1 MDIPSQGI
9 TTIKNQ
15 LKERILVLDGAMGSL
30 LQTYQLSEED
40 FRGKQFA
47 NHPSELKG
55 YNDLLS
61 LTQPHVVREIHSG
74 YCQAGADIISTNTFT
89 STAVSMADYQLQAF
103 AYPVNYAAARIARE
117 VADKWTSAEKP
128 RFVAGSMGP
137 TNRSCCISPNV
148 NDPGYRNVT
157 FKQLVDAYTTQAEG
171 LIDGGVDLL
180 LVETVMD
187 TLNCKAA
194 LFAIQTLAEKRG
206 MDIPIIVSSDRSG
219 GGGRNLSG
227 QTVEAFWNSIRH
239 TRRDREDIPTGGQ
252 ANLIAV
258 GLNCGFG
265 AAQIRPYLAEM
276 AKLADVPIICYPNAG
291 LPNELGHYT
300 QTPTEMGD
308 AIRDFAENGFL
319 NIAGGCCG
327 TQPEHIATIV
337 KVAAEYT
344 PREALGEPKGEPK
357 CEPISQPR
365 ACRLSGLE
373 AFNITPDSLFVNVG
387 ERTNVTGSRR
397 FATLIKKGNYE
408 KALEV
413 ARDQVENGAQLIDIN
428 MDAGMLDAKEAMVK
442 FLNLIAAEPDISRV
456 PIMLDS
462 SRWEVI
468 EAGLA
473 CVQGKGVVNSLS
485 LKEGEADFLEKAR
498 QIRRYG
504 AAVIVMAFDEE
515 GQAETYKR
523 KVEICQRAYR
533 LLTSKVGFPPED
545 IIFDANIFAVATGI
559 EEHNDYAKA
568 FIEACREIKAT
579 CPHALVSGG
588 VSNIS
593 FAFRGNDTVREAMHA
608 AFLYHAINAG
618 MDMGI
623 VNAGQ
628 LAVYDE
634 LPKELLT
641 AVEDVL
647 LNRRPD
653 ATDRLVSLAETFAS
667 SGAVSTRASQQREW
681 RNRSVEERLQHALVE
696 GILEFIEA
704 DTEEARLKYE
714 RPIQVIEG
722 PLMDGMNRV
731 GELFGAGK
739 MFLPQVVK
747 SARVMKKSVAQLI
760 PFIENAADGV
770 HAKRAKIVMATV
782 KGDVHDIGKNIVGVV
797 LGCNN
802 YEVIDLGVMVPAEDI
817 LETARKEHADMVG
830 LSGLITPSL
839 DEMVHVAAEMERQGF
854 RIPLLIGGATTSKV
868 HTAVQIEPTYQGAT
882 IHVKDASRSVGV
894 VSQLLSHERQ
904 EQFTAETRAEY
915 KKIRERRAKNRQQA
929 TLLPFSVAQ
938 QRKFSPDWENYQP
951 PEPYLNMDTS
961 VFNNYPLEE
970 LVDYIDWTPF
980 FATWG
985 LRGKFPNLLRH
996 PDIGEEAN
1004 KLFKDAQALL
1014 ARVVE
1019 EKRFQANAVVG
1030 IFLANSVGEDTE
1042 ILVPD
1047 HGPFQRRRTAPS
1059 YSMQLVPQKTVTLH
1073 HLRQQTEQPFGRA
1086 NLSLADFIA
1095 PKETGVDDYIGAFAV
1110 TTGIGVAE
1118 LCAEFES
1125 QHDDYNSIMTKAL
1138 ADRLAE
1144 AFAERM
1150 HERIRLKLWGYA
1162 ADENLDADALIA
1174 EKYRGIR
1181 PAPGYP
1187 ACPDHTSKL
1196 VLFDILG
1203 VKANTGITLTE
1214 NLAMNPPASVCGWY
1228 YSHPEAKYFSIG
1240 RIGEDQ
1246 VADYAERSGIDMDTA
1261 RRRLKPLL
1269 SP

>member
-1 MDIPSQGI
+1 MDIPSQQI
-9 TTIKNQ
+9 TALNNQ

-30 LQTYQLSEED
+30 LQTYRLSEED
-40 FRGKQFA
+40 FRGEQFA

-61 LTQPHVVREIHSG
+61 LTQPHVVREIHDS
-74 YCQAGADIISTNTFT
+74 YCQAGADIIATNTFT
-89 STAVSMADYQLQAF
+89 STTVSMADYQLQAF
-103 AYPVNYAAARIARE
+103 AYQVNYAAARIARE
-117 VADKWTSAEKP
+117 VADKWTAPEKP

-137 TNRSCCISPNV
+137 TNRSCSISPNV
-148 NDPGYRNVT
+148 HDPGYRNVT
-157 FKQLVDAYTTQAEG
+157 FAQLVDAYTTQAEG
-171 LIDGGVDLL
+171 LIDGGADLL

-194 LFAIQTLAEKRG
+194 LFAIQMLAETRG
-206 MDIPIIVSSDRSG
+206 IDVPIIVSSDRSG

-239 TRRDREDIPTGGQ
+239 TRRDREDISTGGH
-252 ANLIAV
+252 ATLLAV

-276 AKLADVPIICYPNAG
+276 AKLADVPLICYPNAG

-300 QTPTEMGD
+300 QTPAEMGD
-308 AIRDFAENGFL
+308 AIRDFAQNGFL
-319 NIAGGCCG
+319 NIVGGCCG

-337 KVAAEYT
+337 KVAAEYA
-344 PREALGEPKGEPK
+344 PREPM
-357 CEPISQPR
+357 SQTR

-373 AFNITPDSLFVNVG
+373 AFNITPDSLFVNIG

-498 QIRRYG
+498 QARRYG

-523 KVEICQRAYR
+523 KVEICQRAYQ
-533 LLTSKVGFPPED
+533 LLTETVGFPPED

-568 FIEACREIKAT
+568 FIAACREIKAT

-634 LPKELLT
+634 LPKELLN

-647 LNRRPD
+647 FNRRSD
-653 ATDRLVSLAETFAS
+653 ATDRLVSLAETFAAV
-667 SGAVSTRASQQREW
+667 GAISNRASQQREW
-681 RNRSVEERLQHALVE
+681 RNLSVEERLRHALVE

-747 SARVMKKSVAQLI
+747 SARVMKKAVAQLI

-770 HAKRAKIVMATV
+770 QSKRAKIVMATV

-802 YEVIDLGVMVPAEDI
+802 YDIIDLGVMVPAEEI
-817 LETARKEHADMVG
+817 LETAQQENADMIG

-839 DEMVHVAAEMERQGF
+839 DEMVHVASEMERQGF

-868 HTAVQIEPTYQGAT
+868 HTAVQIEPVYQGAT
-882 IHVKDASRSVGV
+882 VHVKDASRSVGV
-894 VSQLLSHERQ
+894 VSNLLSRERQ
-904 EQFTAETRAEY
+904 AQFTAETRTEY
-915 KKIRERRAKNRQQA
+915 ENIRERRAKNRQQA

-951 PEPYLNMDTS
+951 PKPSLNMATN

-970 LVDYIDWTPF
+970 LVDYIDWTPL

-996 PDIGEEAN
+996 PDIGVEAN
-1004 KLFKDAQALL
+1004 KLFKDAQELL
-1014 ARVVE
+1014 ARIVE
-1019 EKRFQANAVVG
+1019 EKRFRANAVVG

-1042 ILVPD
+1042 IRVPNYV
-1047 HGPFQRRRTAPS
+1047 PLQRKMTGQS
-1059 YSMQLVPQKTVTLH
+1059 FSTQLIPQETVMLH

-1125 QHDDYNSIMTKAL
+1125 QHDDYNSIMAKAL

-1150 HERIRLKLWGYA
+1150 HERIRTELWGYA
-1162 ADENLDADALIA
+1162 ADEKLDADALIA

-1187 ACPDHTSKL
+1187 ACPAHTSKL
-1196 VLFDILG
+1196 VLFNILQ
-1203 VKANTGITLTE
+1203 VEENTCITLTE

-1269 SP
+1269 RP